1 MKEFLSRA
9 GATFIVRNIDEDPGA
24 FDDLARLGVMSI
36 PFTLIGDY
44 AIRGYDEKKLKEA
57 LAAHGA
63 GRPGR

>member
-1 MKEFLSRA
+1 
-9 GATFIVRNIDEDPGA
+9 
-24 FDDLARLGVMSI
+24 VMSI

>member
-36 PFTLIGDY
+36 PFTLVGDH
-44 AIRGYDEKKLKEA
+44 AIRGFDEKKLKEA
-57 LAAHGA
+57 LAAHSA
-63 GRPGR
+63 ERPGR